1 MHPEAVHFV
10 NFVKEILI
18 SYFDSKTVLD
28 VGGGDI
34 NGNNRS
40 LFKNCNYNANDVI
53 DAPNVTIVSKTKD
66 LNFDNNYFDT
76 IISTECFEHDPEY
89 KESLKKIYE
98 LLKPCGLFV
107 FTCAGYGRPEHGTRR
122 TTPGDSYGTIGNLED
137 MTDYYLNL
145 TIKDINNALNLDN
158 NFIFWD
164 SYYNSNSK
172 DLYFFGIKNNLNNN
186 LNNKSKF
193 NFKKYDS
200 NYVINTKKNV

>member
-18 SYFDSKTVLD
+18 SYFDSKSVLD

-40 LFKNCNYNANDVI
+40 LFKDCNYNANDVI

-66 LNFDNNYFDT
+66 LEFDNAYFDT

-89 KESLKKIYE
+89 KESLNKIYE
-98 LLKPCGLFV
+98 LLKPNGLFV
-107 FTCAGYGRPEHGTRR
+107 FTCAGYGRPEHGTKR

-158 NFIFWD
+158 NFVFWD

-172 DLYFFGIKNNLNNN
+172 DLYFFGIKNS

-193 NFKKYDS
+193 NFKKYTS
-200 NYVINTKKNV
+200 NHVINTKKNI